1 MRLILVK
8 VWITQHSLKSLL
20 KYLISSKWCGSKI
33 ILHSP
38 KKKLTT
44 PRKLAISS
52 FWALKFQC
60 CKLGQK
66 HITFIWLRP
75 FKSAGWFCL
84 RSFFTKWFYRSPLKL
99 LAILI
104 VTHPQQ
110 RHRAFCMELGYICF
124 SSQSKLQMVANQQC
138 KGLIFVQ
145 PDPLQKISFCM
156 ACIPQFFLFL

>member
-44 PRKLAISS
+44 PRKL
-52 FWALKFQC
+52 
-60 CKLGQK
+60 GQK

-75 FKSAGWFCL
+75 FKSAAFACALSLQSGLQFIVEAIGNLDRDPSSTTAQGFLHGTGIHLFQFPKQASDGSQLAVQRVNLCST
-84 RSFFTKWFYRSPLKL
+84 RSASKDIFLHGMY
-99 LAILI
+99 
-104 VTHPQQ
+104 
-110 RHRAFCMELGYICF
+110 
-124 SSQSKLQMVANQQC
+124 SSVLPVSIKH
-138 KGLIFVQ
+138 
-145 PDPLQKISFCM
+145 QK
-156 ACIPQFFLFL
+156 